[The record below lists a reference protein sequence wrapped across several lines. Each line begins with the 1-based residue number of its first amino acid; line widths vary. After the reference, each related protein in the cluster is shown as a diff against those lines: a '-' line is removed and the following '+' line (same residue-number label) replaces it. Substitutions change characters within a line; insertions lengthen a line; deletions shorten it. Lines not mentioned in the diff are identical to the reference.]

1 MSAKLFCIRAIQ
13 KDWRPKSKLLVKTF
27 GLMQSCLFI
36 LILPNYG
43 MNRHDSRRPN
53 CPKAEPQAFVS
64 HSDGTLFYLCK
75 NCNYLGTI
83 DMFTETPHVSEIAQ

>member
-1 MSAKLFCIRAIQ
+1 MYVKWCCIRETQ
-13 KDWRPKSKLLVKTF
+13 KDWRPKSKLLVKIF
-27 GLMQSCLFI
+27 DLMKSCIFI
-36 LILPNYG
+36 LILSNHN
-43 MNRHDSRRPN
+43 MSRHDSRRPN

-83 DMFTETPHVSEIAQ
+83 DMFRDPSCF